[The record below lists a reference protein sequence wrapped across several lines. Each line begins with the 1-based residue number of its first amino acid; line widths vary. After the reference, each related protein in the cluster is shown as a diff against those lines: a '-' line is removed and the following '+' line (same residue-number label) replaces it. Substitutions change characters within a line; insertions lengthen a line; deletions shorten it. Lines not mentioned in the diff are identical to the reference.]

1 MAISST
7 STLAQIKAE
16 YMDTLAYRSPINVSL
31 AHRHLNAIR
40 ALVMNRPSSATKG
53 ANSFGFNVN
62 SLENEAGKVEAW
74 LERHDA
80 DNLLSGP
87 DVLYVDFRHNP
98 RSSS

>member
-1 MAISST
+1 
-7 STLAQIKAE
+7 
-16 YMDTLAYRSPINVSL
+16 MDTLTYRSPINVPL

-62 SLENEAGKVEAW
+62 SLENEAKEVQAW
-74 LERHDA
+74 LERHD
-80 DNLLSGP
+80 DDLLSGP
-87 DVLYVDFRHNP
+87 DVVYADFRHNP